1 MADPAIYCIV
11 YFIVISN
18 YLKNL
23 PSLGPSLIMDGP
35 HPFFPAH
42 GPVASAG
49 VFTPDTVA
57 GFGLAADTAFFRK
70 HFGRGPLTV

>member
-1 MADPAIYCIV
+1 MADPTIYFIV
-11 YFIVISN
+11 YFIVNSK

-23 PSLGPSLIMDGP
+23 TSLGPSLIVDG
-35 HPFFPAH
+35 HNLSFTAH
-42 GPVASAG
+42 GLMASAG